1 MLWRLD
7 YFIRIANRQKGDYM
21 GTSSTKAKNK
31 WNAANYDRI
40 VVSVPKGSKDK
51 IKSKAA
57 AAGKSLNKYIL
68 DLLEK

>member
-1 MLWRLD
+1 
-7 YFIRIANRQKGDYM
+7 M
-21 GTSSTKAKNK
+21 GTPSTKAKNK

-57 AAGKSLNKYIL
+57 AAGKSVNKYIL
-68 DLLEK
+68 DFLEKEI

>member
-1 MLWRLD
+1 
-7 YFIRIANRQKGDYM
+7 M

-40 VVSVPKGSKDK
+40 VVSVPKGTKDK

-57 AAGKSLNKYIL
+57 ASGKSLNKYIL
-68 DLLEK
+68 DFLEKEI

>member
-1 MLWRLD
+1 
-7 YFIRIANRQKGDYM
+7 M

-57 AAGKSLNKYIL
+57 AAGKSKPPERRENDTIY
-68 DLLEK
+68 

>member
-1 MLWRLD
+1 
-7 YFIRIANRQKGDYM
+7 M

-40 VVSVPKGSKDK
+40 VVSVPKGSKDI

-57 AAGKSLNKYIL
+57 ASGKSLNKYIL
-68 DLLEK
+68 DLLLTNY